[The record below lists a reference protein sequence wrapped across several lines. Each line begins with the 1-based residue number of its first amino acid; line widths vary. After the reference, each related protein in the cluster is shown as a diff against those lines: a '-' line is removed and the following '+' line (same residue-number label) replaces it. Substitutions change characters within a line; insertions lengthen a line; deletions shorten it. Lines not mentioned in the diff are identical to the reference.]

1 MLGGA
6 GEPRALFSCPYC
18 WYDRRAERGGCVLKP
33 IFRYVV
39 AGVILALGAACATSD
54 PGNRYGTEPSISI
67 PYDPYDYDPDD
78 LLAEAQA
85 HCGALNMTARFDGET
100 VDPQSVRW
108 RYRHYRCI

>member
-1 MLGGA
+1 MGIFKILAMGA
-6 GEPRALFSCPYC
+6 G
-18 WYDRRAERGGCVLKP
+18 
-33 IFRYVV
+33 
-39 AGVILALGAACATSD
+39 LAAMAACTTSD
-54 PGNRYGTEPSISI
+54 PGNAYGTEPSISI

-85 HCGALNMTARFDGET
+85 HCGARNMTARFDGET